1 MEIKSEIS
9 NLASNFLNKNF
20 SIKTDYIEIQNTK
33 KDFVGDITIVLFP
46 YLKNI
51 NKDKSDFGKE
61 FGEYIKK
68 KSSNV
73 QDFNIVGGLLN
84 LTISDNYYTNFINF

>member
-51 NKDKSDFGKE
+51 NKDKSDLSWSIIFKYGKST
-61 FGEYIKK
+61 IVMSPT
-68 KSSNV
+68 KSFLV
-73 QDFNIVGGLLN
+73 F
-84 LTISDNYYTNFINF
+84 

>member
-33 KDFVGDITIVLFP
+33 NRSTEDRTAGGAAAGGPGAPPGK
-46 YLKNI
+46 
-51 NKDKSDFGKE
+51 FGV
-61 FGEYIKK
+61 FHILRYARQYI
-68 KSSNV
+68 SN
-73 QDFNIVGGLLN
+73 L
-84 LTISDNYYTNFINF
+84 

>member
-20 SIKTDYIEIQNTK
+20 SIKTDNIEIQKTK

-46 YLKNI
+46 YLKI
-51 NKDKSDFGKE
+51 IDQDKSDFGEAFKQKRAELGPNTTSALSISSLINGYE
-61 FGEYIKK
+61 FPYPIKK
-68 KSSNV
+68 
-73 QDFNIVGGLLN
+73 VGS
-84 LTISDNYYTNFINF
+84 I

>member
-46 YLKNI
+46 YLKI
-51 NKDKSDFGKE
+51 IDQDKSDFGEE

-68 KSSNV
+68 KSKPFDQVNK
-73 QDFNIVGGLLN
+73 
-84 LTISDNYYTNFINF
+84 

>member
-33 KDFVGDITIVLFP
+33 KDFVGKAWKKFSGIIDIIEPHSFKRHCQGFHLQF
-46 YLKNI
+46 
-51 NKDKSDFGKE
+51 S
-61 FGEYIKK
+61 
-68 KSSNV
+68 
-73 QDFNIVGGLLN
+73 
-84 LTISDNYYTNFINF
+84 

>member
-20 SIKTDYIEIQNTK
+20 NIKADFIEIQNTK

-68 KSSNV
+68 NHPMFK
-73 QDFNIVGGLLN
+73 IL
-84 LTISDNYYTNFINF
+84 I